1 MYFLKCPW
9 EITEIID
16 SFEKPLSGICT
27 LSHVRSVTPVE
38 ISLTSIEL
46 SKLKGPV

>member
-1 MYFLKCPW
+1 MYFFKCPW
-9 EITEIID
+9 EVTEIIN
-16 SFEKPLSGICT
+16 SIEKPLSGKST
-27 LSHVRSVTPVE
+27 LSHLHSVTPVE